1 MVDWSPLLDAGV
13 VAVLAY
19 ALASVSRHNRAPLSD
34 LWLIGWIMI
43 VLHFA
48 AFVFLPAPGIWGT
61 LAYFIGLAALAWAG
75 LLFLWATVPYRQQPL
90 SRLMFVSLMVL
101 STTYIGLIAASPSLD
116 GALTQVAAL
125 IGVFPL
131 ILTLLSLR
139 QFSHPLRWVSVGLC
153 LFLSSVLLLFQH
165 VPGGV
170 GIALA
175 KNALLFT
182 VYLGCT
188 IYFWEYCH
196 RATAGSIITIAG
208 FLAWALVFIVS
219 PFMKIF
225 MPQIQVESEVW
236 NLPLYFVAVG
246 MILLLF
252 ENQVE
257 RSIYLSLHD
266 ELTGLPNRRLFQ
278 DRLIGAL
285 ERARRTSSQTALMVI
300 DLDHFKRVNDTLG
313 HHTGDLLLQHVAS
326 VFMGRLRRT
335 DTVARTGG
343 DEFSL
348 ILESPVSRVNADKIG
363 QELLQLLKKDLQ
375 LEDHTVQ
382 IGASFGVAI
391 FPDDAQS
398 MESLCSAADLRMYG
412 EKQETPG
419 HKRPECGTARA
430 NTAMNRS

>member
-1 MVDWSPLLDAGV
+1 LVDWSPLLDAGV

-19 ALASVSRHNRAPLSD
+19 AFASVSRRNRAPLSD

-101 STTYIGLIAASPSLD
+101 STIYIGLIAASPSLD

-153 LFLSSVLLLFQH
+153 LFLSAVLLLFQH

-419 HKRPECGTARA
+419 HNRPGDSSS
-430 NTAMNRS
+430 TAMSRS